1 MFNID
6 PANIFWT
13 VRSPRILHHPWIFPF
28 KASHSYRQA
37 IRHRG
42 PLDVRSATCCCD
54 ISPSVW
60 LMTPRKHFVTKCFTA
75 SPFSPLLTPQ
85 SFFSPVIRCFSGAAD
100 SLWSLSRWVR
110 CVQVTRHL
118 TLRGFLLRGCDAA
131 SCCVILLT
139 HLPVSFSVSRA
150 ARTSHSVHSQPTAST
165 LTGPL
170 MATEHLGKTFEF

>member
-1 MFNID
+1 ME
-6 PANIFWT
+6 
-13 VRSPRILHHPWIFPF
+13 
-28 KASHSYRQA
+28 
-37 IRHRG
+37 
-42 PLDVRSATCCCD
+42 
-54 ISPSVW
+54 
-60 LMTPRKHFVTKCFTA
+60 PRKHFVTKCFTA

-118 TLRGFLLRGCDAA
+118 TLRGFLLRGCDSA

-150 ARTSHSVHSQPTAST
+150 VLHSQYRTAHDGHWTVWQKHLRFNTFLFYLQRRICGCLISII
-165 LTGPL
+165 GSNPL
-170 MATEHLGKTFEF
+170 RYTSLLIKII